1 MNKLLICAAAALIFT
16 GCSTSQPVD
25 ETDISKPVAGDASK
39 SGEEGKRRA
48 RGDRRGGETPQLAI
62 DACAG
67 QTAGASCGFTTP
79 RGDRVGVCSVLPT
92 DETRLV
98 CRPER
103 SGRSGR
109 SGRQSGR

>member
-48 RGDRRGGETPQLAI
+48 RGDRRGAYPLHLSLI
-62 DACAG
+62 HI
-67 QTAGASCGFTTP
+67 
-79 RGDRVGVCSVLPT
+79 
-92 DETRLV
+92 
-98 CRPER
+98 
-103 SGRSGR
+103 
-109 SGRQSGR
+109 